1 MIQIMN
7 HYENVI
13 NEFNKRN
20 CKLLTTKEEYSEI
33 LNTSKGLN
41 YKLDYIASC
50 GHEHTVFYNV
60 FKYRGTGL
68 VCPTC
73 KNIETTK
80 VKTDK
85 MKNGE
90 LSKTYTTEQEFNVVQ
105 LLQELDFEI
114 IKAFDGCHVDLI
126 YRPKDVKKD
135 EWVGIQV
142 KTTKHANP
150 TYAFH
155 LHTEYKNCLLLL
167 YCCEDKNVW
176 IIPEN
181 TIHITKVDIG
191 FKKSKYNIYKVTK
204 ESTIENKL
212 HSLYKTTSKYP
223 FNVLDKPINIYQERE
238 QEFRKYREEKIN
250 FLKFEYDE
258 MEGTVYD
265 FRIGNYKIQEKVCKM
280 NQDTRRYSFGIY
292 KNNGIVDKK
301 RSFCQ
306 YDIGDNDFYWL
317 NCEDKKNFFII
328 PEKILID
335 RKLIGDKTKKGRITF
350 RFTINGELYKKSW
363 LNDYIFSYDKIA
375 KKRLLK
381 MFIKI

>member
-7 HYENVI
+7 HYE

-20 CKLLTTKEEYSEI
+20 CKLLTTKKEYSEI
-33 LNTSKGLN
+33 LKISKGLN

-50 GHEHTVFYNV
+50 GHDHTVFYNV
-60 FKYRGTGL
+60 FKYRETGII
-68 VCPTC
+68 CPRC

-80 VKTDK
+80 VRTDQ

-90 LSKTYTTEQEFNVVQ
+90 LSKTYTTKQEFNVVK
-105 LLQELDFEI
+105 LLQELD
-114 IKAFDGCHVDLI
+114 FDGCHVDLI
-126 YRPKDVKKD
+126 YRPKNVKKD

-150 TYAFH
+150 TYGFH
-155 LHTEYKNCLLLL
+155 VHTEYKNCLLLL

-181 TIHITKVDIG
+181 TIHIKKVDIG

-212 HSLYKTTSKYP
+212 HSLYETTSKHP
-223 FNVLDKPINIYQERE
+223 FNILDKPINIYQERE
-238 QEFRKYREEKIN
+238 QEFRKYREENIN

-280 NQDTRRYSFGIY
+280 NKDTRRYNFCIY
-292 KNNGIVDKK
+292 KNNGKIDKK
-301 RSFCQ
+301 RSFCR

-317 NCEDKKNFFII
+317 NCEDKKFFIII
-328 PEKILID
+328 PEKVLID
-335 RKLIGDKTKKGRITF
+335 RNLIGKNKGDSKNKKKFVSF
-350 RFTINGELYKKSW
+350 RLTIDGELYKNSW
-363 LNDYIFSYDKIA
+363 LNDYLFSYDKMNQ
-375 KKRLLK
+375 KKLLK
-381 MFIKI
+381 IFEKN

>member
-1 MIQIMN
+1 MN

-13 NEFNKRN
+13 NEFIKRN

-33 LNTSKGLN
+33 LKISKGLN

-50 GHEHTVFYNV
+50 GHDHTVFYNV
-60 FKYRGTGL
+60 FKYRETGII
-68 VCPTC
+68 CPRC

-80 VKTDK
+80 VRTDQ

-90 LSKTYTTEQEFNVVQ
+90 LSKTYTTKQEFNVVK

-150 TYAFH
+150 TYSFH
-155 LHTEYKNCLLLL
+155 LHKEYKNCLLLF
-167 YCCEDKNVW
+167 YCIEDKNAW

-181 TIHITKVDIG
+181 TIHIRKLDIG

-212 HSLYKTTSKYP
+212 HHLYETTSKYP
-223 FNVLDKPINIYQERE
+223 FNILDKPINIYQERE

-265 FRIGNYKIQEKVCKM
+265 FRIGNYKIQEKVYKM
-280 NQDTRRYSFGIY
+280 NKDTRKYSFGIY

-328 PEKILID
+328 PEKVLID

-350 RFTINGELYKKSW
+350 KFTLDGKLYKKSW
-363 LNDYIFSYDKIA
+363 LNYYIFYYNKIDQ
-375 KKRLLK
+375 KKLLK
-381 MFIKI
+381 MFIKN

>member
-1 MIQIMN
+1 M
-7 HYENVI
+7 
-13 NEFNKRN
+13 
-20 CKLLTTKEEYSEI
+20 
-33 LNTSKGLN
+33 
-41 YKLDYIASC
+41 
-50 GHEHTVFYNV
+50 
-60 FKYRGTGL
+60 
-68 VCPTC
+68 
-73 KNIETTK
+73 
-80 VKTDK
+80 
-85 MKNGE
+85 
-90 LSKTYTTEQEFNVVQ
+90 Q

-150 TYAFH
+150 TYGFH
-155 LHTEYKNCLLLL
+155 VHTEYKNCLLLL

-212 HSLYKTTSKYP
+212 HSLYETTSKP
-223 FNVLDKPINIYQERE
+223 VNIYQERE

-280 NQDTRRYSFGIY
+280 NKDTRRYNFCIY
-292 KNNGIVDKK
+292 KSNGKIDKK
-301 RSFCQ
+301 RSFCR

-317 NCEDKKNFFII
+317 NCEDKKFFIII

-335 RKLIGDKTKKGRITF
+335 RNLIGK
-350 RFTINGELYKKSW
+350 NLY
-363 LNDYIFSYDKIA
+363 LFD
-375 KKRLLK
+375 
-381 MFIKI
+381 

>member
-1 MIQIMN
+1 M
-7 HYENVI
+7 
-13 NEFNKRN
+13 
-20 CKLLTTKEEYSEI
+20 
-33 LNTSKGLN
+33 
-41 YKLDYIASC
+41 
-50 GHEHTVFYNV
+50 
-60 FKYRGTGL
+60 
-68 VCPTC
+68 
-73 KNIETTK
+73 
-80 VKTDK
+80 
-85 MKNGE
+85 
-90 LSKTYTTEQEFNVVQ
+90 Q

-126 YRPKDVKKD
+126 YRPKNVKKD

-150 TYAFH
+150 TYGFH
-155 LHTEYKNCLLLL
+155 VHTEYKNCLLLL

-181 TIHITKVDIG
+181 TIHIIKVDIG

-204 ESTIENKL
+204 ESTIESKL
-212 HSLYKTTSKYP
+212 HHLYETTSKHP
-223 FNVLDKPINIYQERE
+223 FNVLDKPVNIYQERE

-280 NQDTRRYSFGIY
+280 NKDTRKYSFGIY

-335 RKLIGDKTKKGRITF
+335 RKLIGDKTKKGRISF
-350 RFTINGELYKKSW
+350 RLTLDGELYKKSW

-375 KKRLLK
+375 KNRLLK